1 MYHDPDL
8 ADFLLDLEGHDHRD
22 WFALFGWFTH
32 LALSLLF
39 GLADSGTSL
48 GQFLPSSANLFF
60 LSVTIF
66 LWNSWAVSSALDGN
80 LSSDCSASLT
90 SWSALLFVHYGADG
104 LDRGDTLENRVH
116 IGAVFH
122 SAFVSVR
129 IGHLGTFFRFDQSTF
144 LQVFQTM
151 HPRADFVLQ
160 SK

>member
-8 ADFLLDLEGHDHRD
+8 ADFLRDLEGHDHRD
-22 WFALFGWFTH
+22 LFALFGWFTH

-39 GLADSGTSL
+39 GLADSGTNF

-66 LWNSWAVSSALDGN
+66 LWNGWTVSSALNSN
-80 LSSDCSASLT
+80 LSSDCCASLT
-90 SWSALLFVHYGADG
+90 SWSALLFVHHGAAG
-104 LDRGDTLENRVH
+104 LSRVGTLENRVH
-116 IGAVFH
+116 ICAAFH

-129 IGHLGTFFRFDQSTF
+129 IGKLGTFFRFDQSTF
-144 LQVFQTM
+144 LEVFQTI
-151 HPRADFVLQ
+151 HPGADFVLQ

>member
-1 MYHDPDL
+1 MYHDPYL
-8 ADFLLDLEGHDHRD
+8 ADFLWDLEGHDHRD
-22 WFALFGWFTH
+22 LFALFGWFTH

-39 GLADSGTSL
+39 GLADSGANL
-48 GQFLPSSANLFF
+48 GQFLPGSANLFF

-66 LWNSWAVSSALDGN
+66 LWNSWAVSGALDSN

-90 SWSALLFVHYGADG
+90 SWSALLFVHHGADRLG
-104 LDRGDTLENRVH
+104 SVGTLQNRVH
-116 IGAVFH
+116 IYAAVH